1 MPDICVAHLVR
12 EQNGTEPLQAFLKSY
27 AEHPAGI
34 KHKLL
39 IIFKG
44 FKQEQHSAAY
54 HALFNNISYES
65 LHVPDRGFDLGSYF
79 TAAQKFGDEYFCFL
93 NSHST
98 ILGEHWLA
106 KMHEHITRS
115 GVGVVSAAGNYESY
129 YTNLRQATQPA
140 TERFF
145 AHRITKDYLKQRAL
159 AKAEANFD
167 PFPNPHIRT
176 NAFMLARETMLKLAA
191 GPFRTKMDCYR
202 FESGKNGLT
211 RQLADMNLRALVV
224 GRDGNAY
231 EKEEWFE
238 SATFRSGEQRNL
250 LISDNQTRHYMETD
264 PVRKKWLA
272 EVSWGTAHSNQR
284 DMG

>member
-54 HALFNNISYES
+54 HPLLNNVSYES

-79 TAAQKFGDEYFCFL
+79 TAAQKFGNEYFCFL

-115 GVGVVSAAGNYESY
+115 GVGVVSAAGNCESH
-129 YTNLRQATQPA
+129 YTSVLNAIHPA
-140 TERFF
+140 TDRFF
-145 AHRITKDYLKQRAL
+145 MNRFIKNYAKRRVL
-159 AKAEANFD
+159 AKARLEFD
-167 PFPNPHIRT
+167 PYPNYHIRT
-176 NAFMLARETMLKLAA
+176 NAFMLARETMLKLEA
-191 GPFRTKMDCYR
+191 GPFHTKMDCYK
-202 FESGKNGLT
+202 FESGKRGLT

-250 LISDNQTRHYMETD
+250 LVADNQTRDYEQADSARREMLTQM
-264 PVRKKWLA
+264 
-272 EVSWGTAHSNQR
+272 SWGTR
-284 DMG
+284 